1 MKLGCMDGCGASLG
15 SFEFQHG
22 KRFKMKD
29 CKINNVR
36 VLRFLR
42 C

>member
-1 MKLGCMDGCGASLG
+1 MKLGCMGGCGARLG

-22 KRFKMKD
+22 KHFLMQD
-29 CKINNVR
+29 CKINNVH
-36 VLRFLR
+36 VLCFLR